1 MIHPTAR
8 AALVAGAGAP
18 VLAAAV
24 LVWPQT
30 WVFGL
35 GWGVAILV
43 LLAVDAVVLM
53 LALRVECDVAT
64 PGALHVGERDEIT
77 LTLRARA
84 RCQVRTLIDLSG
96 PAQGLP
102 ERSVRITPGSDLQT
116 TMPLAPYRRG
126 TIVLERLWLGVSGP
140 LGLITAVRRRP
151 LDASIVVLPNIR
163 AVRREVLQFWAR
175 DSPFGMK
182 QQHQRGS
189 GTEFD
194 ALREWVPGLDPRT
207 IDWKHSARHRKL
219 VSKEFQT
226 ERNHHIV
233 LALDTGHLMA
243 EPVDGVPR
251 LDRAVT
257 ALLLLAYVSLHAG
270 DRVGVFAFDARAHT
284 FAAPTGG
291 LGTMTRLQH
300 AMAALDYSHDETNF
314 TLGLAELSGRL
325 RRRSL
330 IIVASDFIDTVTAEM
345 MIENVTRLTR
355 RHLVV
360 FVALS
365 DPDMTRLAEASPET
379 MDDVA
384 RAVIAHD
391 MLRERREVFLRLERL
406 GVLCVDA
413 PAERIGADLLNRYIA
428 IKSREM
434 I

>member
-1 MIHPTAR
+1 MIRPTAR

-18 VLAAAV
+18 VLVVCVLMAPQAWILGPAWAVAV
-24 LVWPQT
+24 L
-30 WVFGL
+30 F
-35 GWGVAILV
+35 
-43 LLAVDAVVLM
+43 LLAVDAAALV
-53 LALRVECDVAT
+53 LALRVEASVAA
-64 PGALHVGERDEIT
+64 PGVLHVGERDDLTIT
-77 LTLRARA
+77 LRSRA
-84 RCQVRTLIDLSG
+84 RCRVRLLVDIAG
-96 PAQGLP
+96 PAAALP
-102 ERSVRITPGSDLQT
+102 EREVRLVPGAEAAVTL
-116 TMPLAPYRRG
+116 PLEPFRRG
-126 TIVLERLWLGVSGP
+126 VVSLEQLWLAVSGP
-140 LGLITAVRRRP
+140 LGLTAAVRRQP
-151 LDASIVVLPNIR
+151 LDNSITVLPNIR

-175 DSPFGMK
+175 DSPLGMK

-189 GTEFD
+189 GIEFD
-194 ALREWVPGLDPRT
+194 ALREWLPGLDPRT
-207 IDWKHSARHRKL
+207 IDWKHSARHRRL

-251 LDRAVT
+251 LDRAMT

-284 FAAPTGG
+284 FTAPVGG
-291 LGTMTRLQH
+291 LGTMPRLQH
-300 AMAALDYSHDETNF
+300 AMATLDYSQEETNF

-330 IIVASDFIDTVTAEM
+330 VIVASDFIDTVTAEL

-365 DPDMTRLAEASPET
+365 DPDMARLIDRVPASA
-379 MDDVA
+379 DDIA
-384 RAVIAHD
+384 QAVIAHD
-391 MLRERREVFLRLERL
+391 ILRERRKVFLRLERL

-413 PAERIGADLLNRYIA
+413 PAERIGAELLNRYIA